1 MEEMKERAILERRD
15 SRSSMESQFWET
27 INFCKVKN
35 SFGLD
40 HQTKQDKRIKAL
52 VLNFHSQFELCV

>member
-1 MEEMKERAILERRD
+1 MKSNFRRRD

-35 SFGLD
+35 SFGLRD
-40 HQTKQDKRIKAL
+40 HQTKQDKGDKG
-52 VLNFHSQFELCV
+52 F